1 MISLVRACA
10 LTLAVLATAAAASAA
25 PVVGKPAPPFTLP
38 ALDGKQVSLA
48 SLKGRPV
55 YLNFFASW
63 CGPCNEEA
71 PAIAKLARKYA
82 PQGVTTIGVDALDGT
97 DHAKAFKAQYKLPY
111 QVLVDNDNVTKF
123 PYLVFIGLPVHVFIR
138 KDGTVNYFRQGEMSA
153 AQIEAQY
160 KALR

>member
-1 MISLVRACA
+1 MISSFRVLA
-10 LTLAVLATAAAASAA
+10 LTLAVAALAAPASAA

-48 SLKGRPV
+48 SLKGKPV

-71 PAIAKLARKYA
+71 PDIAKLARKYA
-82 PQGVTTIGVDALDGT
+82 RGVTTVGVNALDGT

-111 QVLVDNDNVTKF
+111 EVLVDNDNVTKI